1 MVLLFNN
8 NVGGNML
15 ASAFLNKYALILVIN
30 VNEWMH
36 IESVF
41 MSGGYN
47 AEHRSNEAKIIFMLA
62 LRRKI
67 IPQTAKTKVKAKA
80 TGERIYIYGMR
91 VQAV

>member
-1 MVLLFNN
+1 
-8 NVGGNML
+8 
-15 ASAFLNKYALILVIN
+15 
-30 VNEWMH
+30 MH

-80 TGERIYIYGMR
+80 TGERIYIRDAGTGR
-91 VQAV
+91 IIIQTPSRQHTITHLVISVLKRSAFAPGEKE